1 MSIRIS
7 QDFDTSMPCAT
18 GTVVIDLDNEV
29 LAALEGWR
37 AANLVQS
44 RSEAARELVRIG
56 LLSEIAKV
64 QKLVEDIRA
73 SILTRGGDR
82 GDSTC

>member
-1 MSIRIS
+1 MSSRIS
-7 QDFDTSMPCAT
+7 QEFDSPVPGAT
-18 GTVVIDLDNEV
+18 GTVVIDLDTEV

-37 AANLVQS
+37 AANLVES

-73 SILTRGGDR
+73 SITTRGDR

>member
-1 MSIRIS
+1 MS
-7 QDFDTSMPCAT
+7 QDFDTSPSGAPD
-18 GTVVIDLDNEV
+18 TVVIDLDHEV

-37 AANLVQS
+37 AAHSVES
-44 RSEAARELVRIG
+44 RSEAARQLVRIG

-73 SILTRGGDR
+73 SIKTRGDPGDVTR
-82 GDSTC
+82 